1 MTERTAQGPRRRVL
15 LVGLDAGDAEL
26 IERWCAE
33 GALPHIAAMRAR
45 GTWTRMAT
53 TADVLHVSAW
63 PSIFTGAPP
72 DAHGLYHAYVAKPG
86 HQGPVRP
93 RPEDSPVPFLWK
105 LLSDRGRR
113 SVIMDAFMTCPLRD
127 FVGTQVV
134 EWGTWSWFTQ
144 PAIIPASLGK
154 QIHQRFGPY
163 PAEDHSKIGMVPL
176 PDPEGFRR
184 RLLAAIA
191 RKAEVVTWL
200 MGRED
205 WDLFVV
211 VFGECHGAG
220 HYFWHYQD
228 PEYLA
233 YPADA
238 SADLRSALRDVY
250 TALDRA
256 IGELLSNVDEDTTVL
271 LVSGDGMGPNY
282 SGSHVLGHLLARM
295 GLLHDAQLGVAA
307 AVPDGAAAPVSVR
320 PQGRRDLLSTLRG
333 MIPRNLRAAV
343 SRTLLPRRV
352 NERLSLRWKTAGI
365 DWARTRAYLI
375 ENANEGYIRLNLAG
389 REPQG
394 TVAPGPDYEALCD
407 ELCRTAAEMV
417 NPATGEPA
425 AQAVHKIDDLYR
437 GPCRVLMP
445 DVVINWNDRAR
456 VTTELATPGYGVARH
471 PQPGHAVAPFYTGN
485 HRPNAFGLAV
495 GPGIAGGTTLEGVHI
510 LDLAPT
516 LLDHFGIEV
525 PPYMTGRVLRAL
537 WRSDVAADD

>member
-1 MTERTAQGPRRRVL
+1 MTAGAGAGRRRRVL

-45 GTWTRMAT
+45 GTWARMAT

-63 PSIFTGAPP
+63 PSIFTGAPA

-105 LLSDRGRR
+105 LLSDHGRR
-113 SVIMDAFMTCPLRD
+113 SAIMDAFMTCPVRD
-127 FVGTQVV
+127 LAGAQIV
-134 EWGTWSWFTQ
+134 EWGTWSWFTE

-154 QIHQRFGPY
+154 EMHERFGSY

-184 RLLAAIA
+184 RLLAAVA

-205 WDLFVV
+205 WDLFLV

-228 PEYLA
+228 PEYPA

-238 SADLRSALRDVY
+238 AAVLRSALRDVY

-256 IGELLSNVDEDTTVL
+256 IGELLRHVDEETTVL
-271 LVSGDGMGPNY
+271 LVAGDGMGPNY
-282 SGSHVLGHLLARM
+282 SGSHVLGHLLGRM
-295 GLLHDAQLGVAA
+295 GLLHDAQLGPADA
-307 AVPDGAAAPVSVR
+307 GAAPAR
-320 PQGRRDLLSTLRG
+320 RHEGGRDLLSILRG
-333 MIPRNLRAAV
+333 MIPRSLRATI

-365 DWARTRAYLI
+365 DWQRTRAYLI

-394 TVAPGPDYEALCD
+394 VVAPGADYEALCD
-407 ELCRTAAEMV
+407 EICRTAAEMV
-417 NPATGEPA
+417 NPGTGEPA
-425 AQAVHKIDDLYR
+425 AQAVHRIDDLYH
-437 GPCRVLMP
+437 GPCRILMP
-445 DVVINWNDRAR
+445 DVVINWNDRAGI
-456 VTTELATPGYGVARH
+456 TTELATSKYGVVCH
-471 PQPGHAVAPFYTGN
+471 PQPGHAVAPFYSGN

-495 GPGIAGGTTLEGVHI
+495 GPGIAGGATLEGAHI

-516 LLDHFGIEV
+516 ILTCFGIEV
-525 PPYMTGRVLRAL
+525 PAYMTGRVLRELVGAEPVEPI
-537 WRSDVAADD
+537 R

>member
-1 MTERTAQGPRRRVL
+1 MTAGTAKGRRRRVL
-15 LVGLDAGDAEL
+15 LIGLDAGDAEL
-26 IERWCAE
+26 IEKWCAE
-33 GALPHIAAMRAR
+33 GVLPHIGAMRAR
-45 GTWTRMAT
+45 GTWARMAT
-53 TADVLHVSAW
+53 TAEVLHVSAW

-127 FVGTQVV
+127 FAGTQIV
-134 EWGTWSWFTQ
+134 EWGTWSWFTE
-144 PAIIPASLGK
+144 PTVIPASLGNEMRE
-154 QIHQRFGPY
+154 RFGPY

-184 RLLAAIA
+184 RLLAAVA
-191 RKAEVVTWL
+191 RKVEVVTWL

-205 WDLFVV
+205 WDLFLV

-228 PEYLA
+228 PEYVA

-238 SADLRSALRDVY
+238 SPELRSTLRDVY
-250 TALDRA
+250 AALDRA
-256 IGELLSNVDEDTTVL
+256 IGELLSQVDEDTTVL
-271 LVSGDGMGPNY
+271 LVAGDGMGPNY
-282 SGSHVLGHLLARM
+282 SGSHVLGHLLGRM
-295 GLLHDAQLGVAA
+295 GLLHDAQLGPAA
-307 AVPDGAAAPVSVR
+307 AGADTGAAAAR
-320 PQGRRDLLSTLRG
+320 RRDGRHDLLSTLRG
-333 MIPRNLRAAV
+333 MIPRSFRATV

-365 DWARTRAYLI
+365 DWQRTRAYLI
-375 ENANEGYIRLNLAG
+375 ENANEGYIRLNLVG

-394 TVAPGPDYEALCD
+394 TVAPGADYEMLCD

-425 AQAVHKIDDLYR
+425 AQAVHRIDDLYQ

-445 DVVINWNDRAR
+445 DVVINWNERAC
-456 VTTELATPGYGVARH
+456 VTTELATQTYGVVRH
-471 PQPGHAVAPFYTGN
+471 PQPGHALAPFYTGN

-495 GPGIAGGTTLEGVHI
+495 GPGIAGGATLEGAHI

-516 LLDHFGIEV
+516 LLDHFGIEI
-525 PPYMTGRVLRAL
+525 PSYMTGRVLRELMGAGPVVPA
-537 WRSDVAADD
+537 R